1 MVVLFLCWF
10 LCVLHKESTV
20 TDRVAHEGACYEI
33 ANADAGKIMSSTPG
47 VLVSG
52 TEVNEFLVK
61 FT

>member
-1 MVVLFLCWF
+1 MFF

-52 TEVNEFLVK
+52 TEVNKFLVK
-61 FT
+61 YT